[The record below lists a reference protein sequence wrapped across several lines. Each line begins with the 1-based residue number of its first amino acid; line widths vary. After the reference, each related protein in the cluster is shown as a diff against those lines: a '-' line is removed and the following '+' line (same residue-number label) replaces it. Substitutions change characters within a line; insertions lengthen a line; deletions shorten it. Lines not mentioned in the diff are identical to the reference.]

1 MIKKVKTFEV
11 NNADELMEVL
21 DAITNDVVKAAIG
34 DEEYE
39 KTHTPFY
46 ISIDDI
52 FRASAEVASADG
64 LDATKDRHVV
74 KHVSD
79 MCRLLE
85 ERFLHVPEEDPTEE
99 EPQEEEKLPG
109 YKRRLR
115 IEYKQVKKRYERLK
129 KMLTKYEA
137 NTLEFELNC
146 PLGLLN
152 EQRKAMS
159 EYLHCLEVRA
169 EIENVTLGEE

>member
-1 MIKKVKTFEV
+1 MINKVKTFEV

-34 DEEYE
+34 DEQYE

-46 ISIDDI
+46 ISINDI
-52 FRASAEVASADG
+52 FRASAEVAYADG
-64 LDATKDRHVV
+64 LDAKNRRYVV
-74 KHVSD
+74 KHVTD

-109 YKRRLR
+109 YKRRLK

-129 KMLTKYEA
+129 KMLAKHYA
-137 NTLEFELNC
+137 GTLDFELNC
-146 PLGLLN
+146 PVDLLMDQL
-152 EQRKAMS
+152 ESMMS
-159 EYLHCLEVRA
+159 YLNCLEIRA
-169 EIENVTLGEE
+169 RIENVPLGEE

>member
-11 NNADELMEVL
+11 NSPDELMEVL
-21 DAITNDVVKAAIG
+21 NAITDDVVKAAIG

-64 LDATKDRHVV
+64 LDATKDRYVV

-79 MCRLLE
+79 MCKLLE

-109 YKRRLR
+109 YKRRLK

-129 KMLTKYEA
+129 KMLAKHYA
-137 NTLEFELNC
+137 GTLDFELDC
-146 PLGLLN
+146 PVGLLIDQL
-152 EQRKAMS
+152 ESMMS
-159 EYLHCLEVRA
+159 YLNCLEIRA
-169 EIENVTLGEE
+169 RIENVPLGEE

>member
-1 MIKKVKTFEV
+1 MKNVKEIKVSSP
-11 NNADELMEVL
+11 DELKEVL
-21 DAITNDVVKAAIG
+21 NAITDDVVKAAIG
-34 DEEYE
+34 DELYE

-52 FRASAEVASADG
+52 FRASAEVAFADG
-64 LDATKDRHVV
+64 LDVTKDRNVV

-109 YKRRLR
+109 YKRRLK
-115 IEYKQVKKRYERLK
+115 IEYKQVKKRYRRLH
-129 KMLTKYEA
+129 KMINKYEA
-137 NTLEFELNC
+137 GTLEFELNC
-146 PLGLLN
+146 PIDLLKR
-152 EQRKAMS
+152 QKKAMG
-159 EYLHCLEVRA
+159 EYLNCLELRA
-169 EIENVTLGEE
+169 EIENVTLEEE

>member
-1 MIKKVKTFEV
+1 MINKVKTFEV

-21 DAITNDVVKAAIG
+21 NAITNDVVKAAIG
-34 DEEYE
+34 DEQYE

-64 LDATKDRHVV
+64 LDAKKDRFVV

-109 YKRRLR
+109 YKRRLK
-115 IEYKQVKKRYERLK
+115 IEYKQVKRRYNRLK
-129 KMLTKYEA
+129 KIITKFEA
-137 NTLEFELNC
+137 GTLGFELNC
-146 PLGLLN
+146 PIDLLKR
-152 EQRKAMS
+152 QKKAIG
-159 EYLHCLEVRA
+159 EYLNCLEIRA
-169 EIENVTLGEE
+169 RIENVPLGEE